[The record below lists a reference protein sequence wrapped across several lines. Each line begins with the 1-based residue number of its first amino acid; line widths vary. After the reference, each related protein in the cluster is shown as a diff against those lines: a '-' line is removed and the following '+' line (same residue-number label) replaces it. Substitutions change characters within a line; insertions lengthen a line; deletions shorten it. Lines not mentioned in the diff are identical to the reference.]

1 MKTGKLVKYEQ
12 RLKTNLNKHMDK
24 FKQKYPDSNYDYF
37 GLALY
42 DIYKQ
47 KTKLKIKKQ
56 NETRK
61 LLTNKNDR

>member
-1 MKTGKLVKYEQ
+1 MKKGKLVKYEQ

-47 KTKLKIKKQ
+47 KTKLKIKQ
-56 NETRK
+56 
-61 LLTNKNDR
+61 